1 MEKFGSRIRD
11 GKNSDPQHW
20 LWVRN
25 FAFLACTVPVVVLQS
40 VYTFRPLMIVNCT
53 DTRNGHQS
61 DPLPLVARCH
71 SFRFIFTLIEQ
82 SYNIYIYYSQNTT
95 YSCSVTIVKLQVMLL
110 LFRQLFLS
118 VLLIFARPFV
128 FSFANI
134 LPCVLGKQNSSQPKI
149 AYICYE
155 ISLFQPNFF
164 KSSTS
169 LYIIDCIRIA
179 QKGFLCD
186 IGTGTNKYFDLFS
199 WISVMTSGDPLK
211 R

>member
-1 MEKFGSRIRD
+1 MWTVLRIRIRASVPIWPRDQGWVKIRIRIRDEQPGSYFRELRTIFWVKILKFFDADPGSGMEKFGSRIRD

-82 SYNIYIYYSQNTT
+82 SYNIYIYYS
-95 YSCSVTIVKLQVMLL
+95 
-110 LFRQLFLS
+110 
-118 VLLIFARPFV
+118 
-128 FSFANI
+128 
-134 LPCVLGKQNSSQPKI
+134 
-149 AYICYE
+149 
-155 ISLFQPNFF
+155 
-164 KSSTS
+164 
-169 LYIIDCIRIA
+169 
-179 QKGFLCD
+179 
-186 IGTGTNKYFDLFS
+186 
-199 WISVMTSGDPLK
+199 
-211 R
+211 